1 MKIIL
6 LDEDEVDVHSLIKE
20 NKDIT
25 SKCNAIQQGY
35 EQLSSEIDE
44 VYALMFDEE
53 RDDDPQEKLTKIKT
67 LLADINKNPIKRRIF
82 RSWCNK

>member
-6 LDEDEVDVHSLIKE
+6 LDEDEVDVPSLIKE
-20 NKDIT
+20 NKSIT

-35 EQLSSEIDE
+35 EHLSSEIDE

-53 RDDDPQEKLTKIKT
+53 RDDPQEKLTKIKT
-67 LLADINKNPIKRRIF
+67 LLTEINKNPIKRRIF

>member
-6 LDEDEVDVHSLIKE
+6 LDEDEVDVPSLIKE
-20 NKDIT
+20 NKSIT

-53 RDDDPQEKLTKIKT
+53 RDDPQEKLTKIKT
-67 LLADINKNPIKRRIF
+67 LLVEINKNPIKRRIF

>member
-6 LDEDEVDVHSLIKE
+6 LDEDEVDVPSLIKE
-20 NKDIT
+20 NKSIT

-53 RDDDPQEKLTKIKT
+53 RDGPQEKLTKIKT
-67 LLADINKNPIKRRIF
+67 LLTEINKNPIKRRIF